1 MHACVCLCV
10 LEGSP
15 LVFNVQ
21 LIMTLRAFDE
31 KEVGGKVCGDWAF
44 SNSVGWKANWLNF
57 ACRYSVQI
65 YQSS

>member
-44 SNSVGWKANWLNF
+44 SNSVG
-57 ACRYSVQI
+57 
-65 YQSS
+65 